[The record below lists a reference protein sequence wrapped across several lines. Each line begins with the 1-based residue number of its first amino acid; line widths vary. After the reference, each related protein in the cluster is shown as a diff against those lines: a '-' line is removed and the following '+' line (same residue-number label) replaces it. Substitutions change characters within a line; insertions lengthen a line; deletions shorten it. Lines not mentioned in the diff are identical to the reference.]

1 MRKLNQVDDKV
12 IVHMPGG
19 QLQISF
25 SGDFQ
30 VSMLGPVHKIASLT
44 LDEDCFIGGEDALR

>member
-1 MRKLNQVDDKV
+1 
-12 IVHMPGG
+12 VHMPGG

-44 LDEDCFIGGEDALR
+44 LDEDCFIGGEGASR